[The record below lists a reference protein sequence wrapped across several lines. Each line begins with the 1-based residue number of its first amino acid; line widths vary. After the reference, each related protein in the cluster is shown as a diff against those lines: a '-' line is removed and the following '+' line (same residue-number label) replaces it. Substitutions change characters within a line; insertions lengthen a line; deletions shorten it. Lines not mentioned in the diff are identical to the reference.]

1 MATDKMYE
9 SAFRYK
15 QTKLWKNMLDT
26 EIFAVRLSD
35 GEIGYCCVMG
45 LLGEHISLALY
56 VGDEGFQSFRELA
69 FRKSDF
75 DFAEP
80 DFASMMDASWALRQ
94 VCLQCSFENRDELTE
109 WDAEEVRR
117 YARAHKIQLRG
128 AHSFPNF
135 SKYARYRM
143 PSEID
148 APEDE
153 RRICEALDAATAL
166 AELLKTK
173 SKADIGLLPVD
184 EDTETLPL
192 LIPGKNGYTVTSAKV
207 PEPWE
212 ETYPEPAETDEERVA
227 ELRKLRK
234 KGVYACEII
243 RLPGMLG
250 DEDQYDEDDEEDEYE
265 YEYDEDEEEY
275 DEDED
280 DEDEDE
286 EEYDDDAPFFPAIL
300 LCVDVKSGTPVAT
313 HPVADYE
320 NHPEALRDAFI
331 QTLIDNGVCP
341 RAIKA
346 RDEQARVLL
355 SDLCMKAGILLSV
368 DNEIPALDEAKAE
381 LMGMLQMGG
390 GLFDDEDED
399 DGDDAPDMDEAI
411 SFVMD
416 EMMRMSDRELK
427 TLPREVARQ
436 ILDMAPFGF
445 VPKELQLRLRRL
457 FK

>member
-15 QTKLWKNMLDT
+15 QTKLWKSLLDT

-45 LLGEHISLALY
+45 LLGEHISLAVY
-56 VGDEGFQSFRELA
+56 VGNEGFQSFRELA
-69 FRKSDF
+69 FRR
-75 DFAEP
+75 EP
-80 DFASMMDASWALRQ
+80 DFSDAEFSPSIFDAAWAFRQ
-94 VCLQCSFENRDELTE
+94 VCLQCSFENRDELDE
-109 WDAEEVRR
+109 WGAEEVRR

-128 AHSFPNF
+128 AHSFPDF
-135 SKYARYRM
+135 SKYMRYRM
-143 PSEID
+143 PSDIET
-148 APEDE
+148 PEDE

-173 SKADIGLLPVD
+173 SKADIGLVSVT

-192 LIPGKNGYTVTSAKV
+192 LIPGKDGYTLTSVEV

-212 ETYPEPAETDEERVA
+212 EDWPEPVEVDAERVA

-234 KGVYACEII
+234 KGVYACEVI

-250 DEDQYDEDDEEDEYE
+250 GKDEDNYEDEDDEEE
-265 YEYDEDEEEY
+265 
-275 DEDED
+275 
-280 DEDEDE
+280 
-286 EEYDDDAPFFPAIL
+286 APYFPAIL
-300 LCVDVKSGTPVAT
+300 LCVDTKSGASVGTV
-313 HPVADYE
+313 PVADYE

-331 QTLIDNGVCP
+331 QALIDNGVCP

-355 SDLCMKAGILLSV
+355 SDLCVKAGILLSV
-368 DNEIPALDEAKAE
+368 DEHLPALDEAKEE
-381 LMGMLQMGG
+381 LMNMLQNDDDF
-390 GLFDDEDED
+390 FDDEEDDE
-399 DGDDAPDMDEAI
+399 DGDDVTDMDEAI

-416 EMMRMSDRELK
+416 EMMRMSDRELR
-427 TLPREVARQ
+427 TLPHEVVRQ